1 MGDLSDLVSSE
12 DSKFPE
18 TVPES
23 EFPSNFTL
31 VQRPSLPCSE
41 KLLFGQRNWKQ
52 EISEALAQIDICQ
65 ENVEWISTN
74 FYKWETL
81 ENAKD
86 SKEFD
91 SITFEATKNA
101 LNDIFDCFLHEK
113 KSLAEYLFANGL
125 NDQQVVISSIS
136 FNLSQG
142 AESMLS
148 FLESNDAV
156 SQLSAEEI
164 EVLKSFFAAP
174 SEKVEQTYEEK
185 VEEICNED
193 EKLLGEMILDD
204 RTIKP
209 EQEDL
214 KPVPPI
220 SPVIS
225 PAPRKT
231 NWKKE
236 LESNLLKNKI
246 NDDATKWILENFC
259 KWNNLE
265 NLKDCQDLSPKKAKF
280 LQTELDEIFT
290 EFLDHKNVFLASLN
304 SFGVSSYSLDDSSL
318 VLHFAGG
325 VESMQSFIE
334 SQNIKSHF
342 SQTDVEKISA
352 VYNGNPL
359 PQISEPE
366 SSKAEQ
372 ILKEVENILKELSL
386 DEDGLNEVL
395 DKFSTFDNLEVGLE
409 SCEDITPRQRRMI
422 AEKLKDAWSNFRS
435 SGSDANENR
444 ELERVFKDL
453 SLPTEAKTWIT
464 EWIDKRQGD
473 LHSTSE
479 IDECSCLSQDQIEL
493 VKEKV
498 RAFLNSSVKDCEKS
512 SSFRLFPLLNSVLE
526 AMPEMSK
533 TAREWV
539 LHNIVSFESIDDFEK
554 CGDLTGNQIGYLKS
568 AFEDTWPPTKNG
580 KSNNEDGNNNFH
592 QLITDLQGSSKM
604 EASNFEESTLSEVG
618 LQLQNSLTITPLI
631 LCRTESEEGFSVDK
645 YSLAEEAVNYICGS
659 VPPEITR
666 DSPVIYQSVSNGTVI
681 DFYTLDKLSISCI
694 GLFGPYE
701 ATISYLSRNVLD
713 SEEKKGQIEDYFK
726 NQSCGLFLISVPFSV
741 TKFIVFFSERN
752 EDFVAAKKDS
762 RAVQFLRYMTQ
773 LTDNVFICVDDL
785 TADRLLA
792 NHVELFVK
800 TDRRSRYKIEKRST
814 QEESCYILPL
824 GTLKFNR
831 FQFYAVYA
839 AGSKFVLVNYEKIE
853 SKEEKTNLIYQD
865 SFDELKHLLKENT
878 LEDVSH
884 ICDEFKVEYV
894 KEMFPGEF
902 SAFQDELDKEAAQK
916 MKEKFLQTQ
925 KSVMLSVALYFVQT
939 HFRKAYETVI
949 RFLLCNEDENDTLCD
964 KLILFERGK
973 IIEVIDKD
981 DDRNFLRDLFSVEH
995 EDLLSVEKFLTWWYV
1010 KNKLPEEKRELPFDQ
1025 LTFLELNK
1033 FALESAGL
1041 IFSIKKVDR
1050 FLINRQL
1057 DKVIQ
1062 SIDYYN
1068 PPTELQTSVAQFICH
1083 LLAVIKPYC
1092 ESDLFLMYCRKR
1104 GMVDNTKAKNEQ
1116 LTKKAVH
1123 IFDEAMQPAASTS
1136 LQTHPENTKGVI
1148 LSIQERGVAN
1158 GAQIFSCSI
1167 DKWYSTPAKTFITVT
1182 PSGLRKQEKQ
1192 RLNSSDTQININ
1204 SFLFHNNSSW
1214 TVSISE
1220 NNILLSIFAIED
1232 SRVILISNLDAEQG
1246 RISVFNRNS
1255 KDKPLTEI
1263 KFGKPISKCSFD
1275 SKTKVIATH
1284 FDRDLG
1290 VLYLNKLTED
1300 YGSQEKLPPV
1310 DLLQMFGLGDSADIM
1325 NLEFCLQPETNFVW
1339 VFFSGKL
1346 RKINHK
1352 KRAFVG
1358 KTISIHEEIVSF
1370 KITPDG
1376 SCLFVINEDGSA
1388 LPVMTATGNVLE
1400 AIENIGR
1407 NLQIFTVGNRMLAVE
1422 LESTDVA
1429 FYQILITG
1437 ARHETKLSK
1446 QKGGESQNSRT
1457 EQPEKPD
1464 DDAKHWIHSIYW
1476 MFTKFPCND
1485 LLANNQHKLELW
1497 IDVQSKSV
1505 DLKQKVASEINAVL
1519 NKLYHTKKP
1528 LDCLEIHT
1536 DLKQWIL
1543 SENLKNTTWSLSA
1556 FLKKLITFVPIQIA
1570 RCQANEFNLLD
1581 KGKTISLETVKV
1593 AFDLTK
1599 KINFGFYESIF
1610 NSWTGKIKV
1619 ISSMGKQSSGKSYTL
1634 NHLTGSS
1641 FNIAG
1646 TRCTDGCW
1654 MTVKEQED
1662 CLYVILDFEGLGSIE
1677 RTEQEDM
1684 LLSLFNS
1691 SISTITIFK
1700 TEKRLDRE
1708 VDKLFNKINLGSDQL
1723 KGTEKVFKGK
1733 FMIVINDVAEQDVED
1748 TPNEFEEK
1756 ISNIVHKS
1764 ENNFIKKLFNGDF
1777 EILAFPAFESPEY
1790 YEMTSK
1796 LLEIIQLD
1804 VKPVFDN
1811 GREFMNTVKLLMAKL
1826 AINDFSPLDRQQI
1839 DERVRF
1845 LRSYMNFA
1853 THFGQMSDIVPKKA
1867 ELDLKSLDD
1876 PEFTIPIQREVQLI
1890 SGKCITLNDYDTNF
1904 EENQL
1909 DSLLLKFVSFCKPLP
1924 DNVLVWRHDLES
1936 YVSQCIQFRFERVRL
1951 WLEENLRKWRHE
1963 ENVEHS
1969 DIISAVM
1976 ENVDSLKLNFE
1987 QTYKFCDEKCAQC
2000 FLKCTQI
2007 LNHRTNSDEH
2017 GCGTS
2022 HKCRAA
2028 CEYCSELGQNIVCK
2042 MPFGH
2047 SGKHMCNETNHVCC
2061 EPCRFNS
2068 LNDCA
2073 GECQKMTGHDG
2084 WHECSEKRH
2093 PCKEICTLDGCQG
2106 RCVIN
2111 CDDDH
2116 SVHKCN
2122 KEQCISQCSIETCTN
2137 KCAALDHFH
2146 GMPASGVN
2154 KKEQGHVNEF
2164 PFVLADGISRFD
2176 CDAHFCGKEH
2186 QCDQDCEHE
2195 GLCRVSTEKQLK
2207 DETFQ
2212 GERDTFTYSL
2222 KFMEKGEKLKCR
2234 WRIKPFSRAHEGG
2247 HSCATEVH
2255 FCKTMCPTCENICNK
2270 PVNHEKDGD
2279 PLHHARHGNMRRCFF
2294 IANEDDI
2301 QVGSHKYKVGEPAVA
2316 EMCHIFCNTMGRG
2329 HFHVVECDRN
2339 KSIARSCTHN
2349 KSTDGR
2355 QHQTT
2360 TYHPHPNV
2368 PKDEMTHDAY
2378 WASIGFQ
2385 DPCNELDVE
2394 EFKKCPAYCSAETHG
2409 TGKEKVYC
2417 EMSLWHDP
2425 VRSLTD
2431 VSKRSGFLSK
2441 DGHVFPCDHPPGV
2454 YHFVLCLD
2462 GSFSMEFG
2470 WHDLV
2475 SAVELFVN
2483 QRKRQSSLDK
2493 ISVIVYTSKAHTV
2506 AEFESIADFDLNCLR
2521 FIGGETDFGVALKKA
2536 YILIERYITDQIA
2549 PVLIFMSDGQCG
2561 NGELEMERI
2570 AQKYRVA
2577 NNLQVYTLGFGDAK
2591 FAKLKELARIGHGE
2605 YLDAVDALA
2614 LRNMLIEISAKHPTT
2629 ISVSY

>member
-12 DSKFPE
+12 DSKIPE

-23 EFPSNFTL
+23 EFPSNFAL

-52 EISEALAQIDICQ
+52 EIFEALAQINICQ
-65 ENVEWISTN
+65 EDVEWISTN

-91 SITFEATKNA
+91 SITFEAAKNA

-113 KSLAEYLFANGL
+113 KSLTEYLIANGF
-125 NDQQVVISSIS
+125 NDQQFVISSIS
-136 FNLSQG
+136 FYLSQG

-164 EVLKSFFAAP
+164 AVLKSFFAAP

-214 KPVPPI
+214 KAVPPI
-220 SPVIS
+220 SAVIS

-304 SFGVSSYSLDDSSL
+304 SFRVSSYSLDDSSL

-342 SQTDVEKISA
+342 SQTDIEKISA

-422 AEKLKDAWSNFRS
+422 AEKLKNAWSNFRN
-435 SGSDANENR
+435 SGSGANENR

-453 SLPTEAKTWIT
+453 SLPAEAKTWIT

-473 LHSTSE
+473 LHSISE
-479 IDECSCLSQDQIEL
+479 IEECSCLSQDQIEL
-493 VKEKV
+493 VKENVK
-498 RAFLNSSVKDCEKS
+498 AFLNSSVKDCEKT

-533 TAREWV
+533 TARDWV
-539 LHNIVSFESIDDFEK
+539 LHNIVSFKSIDDFEK

-568 AFEDTWPPTKNG
+568 AFENTWPPTNNG

-604 EASNFEESTLSEVG
+604 EASNFEESTHSEVG

-681 DFYTLDKLSISCI
+681 DFQTLEKLSISCI

-785 TADRLLA
+785 TADRLSA
-792 NHVELFVK
+792 NHEELFVK
-800 TDRRSRYKIEKRST
+800 SDRRSRYKIEKRST
-814 QEESCYILPL
+814 QEESCIILPL
-824 GTLKFNR
+824 GNRKFGH
-831 FQFYAVYA
+831 FHIDEVYA
-839 AGSKFVLVNYEKIE
+839 TDSSFILVNYNKVE
-853 SKEEKTNLIYQD
+853 SETREISCAYTD
-865 SFDELKHLLKENT
+865 SFEELRPLLSEYM
-878 LEDVSH
+878 LEDLTR
-884 ICDEFKVEYV
+884 ICDEFKVQYV
-894 KEMFPGEF
+894 KEMFPAEF
-902 SAFQDELDKEAAQK
+902 LALQEEIENDFAQK
-916 MKEKFLQTQ
+916 NSEKSCKTRE
-925 KSVMLSVALYFVQT
+925 VVALSIGLYFVKL
-939 HFRKAYETVI
+939 HFKKAYETVI
-949 RFLLCNEDENDTLCD
+949 RFLECNRDETDAIAD
-964 KLILFERGK
+964 HLIIFEPK
-973 IIEVIDKD
+973 TIIDVIDRRE
-981 DDRNFLRDLFSVEH
+981 DRNSLREKCSIENEH
-995 EDLLSVEKFLTWWYV
+995 LLSIEKFLTWCYV
-1010 KNKLPEEKRELPFDQ
+1010 KESKDGLPFEMQ
-1025 LTFLELNK
+1025 ELSLHEISFEQLNK
-1033 FALESAGL
+1033 YARKLAGWV
-1041 IFSIKKVDR
+1041 ISINVVDR
-1050 FLINRQL
+1050 YLIERYL
-1057 DKVIQ
+1057 DRIIEN
-1062 SIDYYN
+1062 IDYRN
-1068 PPTELQTSVAQFICH
+1068 PPVELQTSIAEFIGH
-1083 LLAVIKPYC
+1083 LRTVMEPFC
-1092 ESDLFLMYCRKR
+1092 ESDLFLMYCRKH
-1104 GMVDNTKAKNEQ
+1104 GKADGSKVKTEQ
-1116 LTKKAVH
+1116 LIKRAVLK
-1123 IFDEAMQPAASTS
+1123 FNEVFEPVAATS
-1136 LQTHPENTKGVI
+1136 QQIQHKNSKGII
-1148 LSIQERGVAN
+1148 LSIQKSRFEEQFYCLFN
-1158 GAQIFSCSI
+1158 KWCSI
-1167 DKWYSTPAKTFITVT
+1167 PAELIITAI
-1182 PSGLRKQEKQ
+1182 PCGLRKQEKQ
-1192 RLNSSDTQININ
+1192 RLNSTESQVNIEAF
-1204 SFLFHNNSSW
+1204 SKANSSW
-1214 TVSISE
+1214 TLSIPE
-1220 NNILLSIFAIED
+1220 NNKLHSIFAADD
-1232 SRVILISNLDAEQG
+1232 SRLILVSNLDGELG
-1246 RISVFNRNS
+1246 RVAVFNRSSQN
-1255 KDKPLTEI
+1255 KPLTEI

-1275 SKTKVIATH
+1275 SKTKVIAAH
-1284 FDRDLG
+1284 FDRDPG
-1290 VLYLNKLTED
+1290 ILYLNKFTED
-1300 YGSQEKLPPV
+1300 YGSQEKLHSV
-1310 DLLQMFGLGDSADIM
+1310 DLLQMFGLGDSTDVM

-1339 VFFSGKL
+1339 IFFNGKL
-1346 RKINHK
+1346 RKINYK

-1358 KTISIHEEIVSF
+1358 KTISIHDEVVSL

-1376 SCLFVINEDGSA
+1376 SCLFIINENDSA
-1388 LPVMTATGNVLE
+1388 LPVMTATGNTLE

-1407 NLQIFTVGNRMLAVE
+1407 TLQIFTIGSRMLAVE
-1422 LESTDVA
+1422 LENTNVA
-1429 FYQILITG
+1429 FYQLTITG

-1446 QKGGESQNSRT
+1446 QKGEESQNCRT

-1464 DDAKHWIHSIYW
+1464 DDAKHWVHSIYW

-1505 DLKQKVASEINAVL
+1505 DLKQKVASEINAAL
-1519 NKLYHTKKP
+1519 NKLYLTKKP
-1528 LDCLEIHT
+1528 LDCLEIHA
-1536 DLKQWIL
+1536 DLKQRNL

-1581 KGKTISLETVKV
+1581 RGKTISLETVKV

-1610 NSWTGKIKV
+1610 NSWTGEIKV

-1777 EILAFPAFESPEY
+1777 EIIAFPAFESPEY
-1790 YEMTSK
+1790 YEMISK
-1796 LLEIIQLD
+1796 LLKIIQLD

-1845 LRSYMNFA
+1845 LRSYLNFA
-1853 THFGQMSDIVPKKA
+1853 THFGQMSNTVPKKR

-1876 PEFTIPIQREVQLI
+1876 PEFTIPIQKEMQLI
-1890 SGKCITLNDYDTNF
+1890 SGKSITLNDYDTNF

-1924 DNVLVWRHDLES
+1924 DNVLVWRQDLES
-1936 YVSQCIQFRFERVRL
+1936 YVFQCIQFRFERVRL

-1963 ENVEHS
+1963 ENAEHS
-1969 DIISAVM
+1969 DIITAVM
-1976 ENVDSLKLNFE
+1976 ESVDSLKLNFE

-2028 CEYCSELGQNIVCK
+2028 CEYCSEPGQNIVCK
-2042 MPFGH
+2042 MSFGH

-2061 EPCRFNS
+2061 EPCRFKS

-2137 KCAALDHFH
+2137 KCVALDHFH
-2146 GMPASGVN
+2146 GMPASGVY
-2154 KKEQGHVNEF
+2154 KKEQGLVNDF
-2164 PFVLADGISRFD
+2164 PFLLADGISRFD
-2176 CDAHFCGKEH
+2176 CVAHFCGKEH
-2186 QCDQDCEHE
+2186 QCDQDCQHE

-2234 WRIKPFSRAHEGG
+2234 RRIKPFSRAHEGG

-2329 HFHVVECDRN
+2329 HFHVVECDGN
-2339 KSIARSCTHN
+2339 KSNCRDCTHN
-2349 KSTDGR
+2349 KARDGR

-2360 TYHPHPNV
+2360 TYHPLPNV

-2394 EFKKCPAYCSAETHG
+2394 EFNKCPAYCSAETHG
-2409 TGKEKVYC
+2409 TGEEKVYC

-2425 VRSLTD
+2425 VRSLAD
-2431 VSKRSGFLSK
+2431 VSKNSGFLSK

-2462 GSFSMEFG
+2462 ASFSMEFG

-2483 QRKRQSSLDK
+2483 QRKRQSSSDK
-2493 ISVIVYTSKAHTV
+2493 ISVVVYTSKAYTV

-2521 FIGGETDFGVALKKA
+2521 FIGGHTNFGVALNKA
-2536 YILIERYITDQIA
+2536 YMLIGRYITDQIA

-2577 NNLQVYTLGFGDAK
+2577 NNLQVYTLGFGEAI
-2591 FAKLKELARIGHGE
+2591 FAKLKELARLGYGE
-2605 YLDAVDALA
+2605 YLDAVNGLA
-2614 LRNMLIEISAKHPTT
+2614 LRNMFIEISAKHPTT